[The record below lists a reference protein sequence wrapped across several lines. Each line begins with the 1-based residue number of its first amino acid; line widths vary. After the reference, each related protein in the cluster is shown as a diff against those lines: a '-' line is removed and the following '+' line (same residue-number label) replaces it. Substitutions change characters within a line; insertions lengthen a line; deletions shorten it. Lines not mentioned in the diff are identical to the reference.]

1 MKILISAGPM
11 RTAIDSVRFVQ
22 NRSSGLMGLELAR
35 SARARGNEVSVL
47 LGPVDPSI
55 AKLYAEFQLERY
67 VGATDYGDKLD
78 RMFQTTDAFYSA
90 AAVLDFD
97 LKTHPGK
104 LERETLARQGELRI
118 PLQEVPDFVA
128 RMAKLRRAINPQRVI
143 AFAAES
149 GTKEEIL
156 RRAEKKMLKKSV
168 DALIANPVWPG
179 LGPEAEH
186 NEIWILKPGQTP
198 LHYGPALKAELAD
211 PILKHTLG

>member
-1 MKILISAGPM
+1 MKVLISAGPM

-35 SARARGNEVSVL
+35 SARARGDQVSVL

-55 AKLYAEFQLERY
+55 AKMYEEFTLERY
-67 VGATDYGDKLD
+67 VGPSEYGIKLEK
-78 RMFQTTDAFYSA
+78 MFAACDAFFSA

-97 LKTHPGK
+97 LKAHPGK
-104 LERETLARQGELRI
+104 LSRETLAQQGELRI

-128 RMAKLRRAINPQRVI
+128 RMVTLRRTSNPQRVI

-156 RRAEKKMLKKSV
+156 LRAEKKMLKKGV

-179 LGPEAEH
+179 LGPEAAH
-186 NEIWILKPGQTP
+186 NEIWIMKPGQAP
-198 LHYGPALKAELAD
+198 LHLGPALKAELAG
-211 PILKHTLG
+211 PILKNTLR